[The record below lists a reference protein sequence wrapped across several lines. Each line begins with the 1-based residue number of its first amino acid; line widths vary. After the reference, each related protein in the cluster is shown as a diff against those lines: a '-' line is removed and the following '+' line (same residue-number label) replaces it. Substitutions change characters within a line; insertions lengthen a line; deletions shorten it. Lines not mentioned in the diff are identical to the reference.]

1 MFARYFSSASAAV
14 VVTSGLL
21 LMMAGLIAQQHGPL
35 LPATRHVFDPWIA
48 VTPDEPDV
56 RVRERAVELPKI
68 IDPPPPIIFEAG
80 GTDIIAVGRESG
92 VIGRLT
98 DFTDLSRTIPDGQLM
113 AIVTVAPT
121 YPAAA
126 LRQER
131 EGYVIVQFS
140 VTANGSV
147 DNVQVSESTHPVFE
161 RAAMD
166 AVRKFRFRPQVVDG
180 IPVAVDGVMR
190 RITFTLQD

>member
-1 MFARYFSSASAAV
+1 MFTRYFSSASAAV

-35 LPATRHVFDPWIA
+35 LPVARHVFDPWIA
-48 VTPDEPDV
+48 VTPDEPEV
-56 RVRERAVELPKI
+56 RVREPAAEPPEI
-68 IDPPPPIIFEAG
+68 IDPPPPVIVEPG
-80 GTDIIAVGRESG
+80 GTAIVVVGTDRG
-92 VIGRLT
+92 FKGPPR
-98 DFTDLSRTIPDGQLM
+98 DFTDFSRSIPDGQLM

-147 DNVQVSESTHPVFE
+147 DTVQVSESTHPVFE
-161 RAAMD
+161 RAAID
-166 AVRKFRFRPQVVDG
+166 AVRKFRFRPQIVDG
-180 IPVAVDGVMR
+180 TPVAVDGVQR

>member
-35 LPATRHVFDPWIA
+35 HPAARHVFDPWIA
-48 VTPDEPDV
+48 VTPDEPDI
-56 RVRERAVELPKI
+56 RPREPAVEPPDI
-68 IDPPPPIIFEAG
+68 VDPPPPVTIDQG
-80 GTDIIAVGRESG
+80 GTGSIVVTGEHRFQG
-92 VIGRLT
+92 PPN
-98 DFTDLSRTIPDGQLM
+98 DFNDFSRTIPDGQLM
-113 AIVTVAPT
+113 AIVTVAPR

-126 LRQER
+126 VRHER

-161 RAAMD
+161 AAAID
-166 AVRKFRFRPQVVDG
+166 AVRKSRFRPKVLDG
-180 IPVAVDGVMR
+180 IPVAVDGVQR